1 MSFLSNTNSININ
14 NINNINNIQIS
25 QQNNN
30 NENIEYSDIN
40 EKQINYAI
48 NLFILHGIFT
58 SFEIRTKNL

>member
-1 MSFLSNTNSININ
+1 MSFLSNTNSI

-48 NLFILHGIFT
+48 NLFILHGMFT

>member
-1 MSFLSNTNSININ
+1 MSFLSNTNSI

-40 EKQINYAI
+40 EKQINYTI

>member
-14 NINNINNIQIS
+14 NINNMQIS

>member
-1 MSFLSNTNSININ
+1 MSFLSNTNSI

-48 NLFILHGIFT
+48 HLFILHGIFT

>member
-1 MSFLSNTNSININ
+1 MSFLSNTNSINIF
-14 NINNINNIQIS
+14 NINSMQIS

>member
-1 MSFLSNTNSININ
+1 MSFLSNTNSI

-30 NENIEYSDIN
+30 NENIEYSDII
-40 EKQINYAI
+40 EKQIKYAI